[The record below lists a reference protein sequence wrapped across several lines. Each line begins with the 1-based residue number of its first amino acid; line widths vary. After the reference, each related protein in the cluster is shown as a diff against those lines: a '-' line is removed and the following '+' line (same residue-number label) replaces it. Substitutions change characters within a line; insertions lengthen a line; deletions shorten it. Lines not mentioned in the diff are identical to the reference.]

1 MELNET
7 KRLISAVKNDVIEL
21 LSIDYGQVQ
30 QELEDLDSEEKKEL
44 LILVGGA
51 IIDIL
56 ATVKMGPLAV
66 VKLLGAL
73 K

>member
-1 MELNET
+1 
-7 KRLISAVKNDVIEL
+7 VKNDVIEL